1 MKKIHKIQ
9 QFMFQGI
16 LKATMIIPKKTLY
29 KICLLFGKIYYFID
43 KNRRNITLKNLS
55 IVYPNKNKLFKKK
68 LSKNIYQHY
77 SLIIADLLL
86 IVTKRLSDKELNQL
100 TDIHGMEHLQNA
112 INSNRGILV
121 ITGHFGCW
129 ELIPRILSMITNK
142 KINIIARKS
151 KNIVFEDLF
160 IKKLRQNTNVNVV
173 FKDNSLMSF
182 VRGFKNKEINGIL
195 IDQNQK
201 NNQGTL
207 ISFFKK
213 EAFTTLTPA
222 LLQIKYNPVCL
233 PIFMIKSKNNKFKF
247 IINNPI
253 EVNYNLSD
261 KNLINLTLKHQKELE
276 DIILKYP
283 EQWLWMHNRW
293 NI

>member
-1 MKKIHKIQ
+1 MKIIHKIQ
-9 QFMFQGI
+9 QFTFHVI
-16 LKATMIIPKKTLY
+16 LKATMIIPKKSLY

-55 IVYPNKNKLFKKK
+55 IVYPNKNKSFKNK
-68 LSKNIYQHY
+68 LSKNIYRHF
-77 SLIIADLLL
+77 SLIIADLIL
-86 IVTKRLSDKELNQL
+86 IVTKRLGDKELNQL
-100 TDIHGMEHLQNA
+100 TDIYGMEHLQNA
-112 INSNRGILV
+112 INSNKGILV
-121 ITGHFGCW
+121 ITGHVGCW

-160 IKKLRQNTNVNVV
+160 IKKLRKNTNVNIV

-182 VRGFKNKEINGIL
+182 VKGFKNKEINGIL

-213 EAFTTLTPA
+213 EASTTLTPA

-233 PIFMIKSKNNKFKF
+233 PIFMIKSKNNKFEF
-247 IINNPI
+247 IINKPI

-283 EQWLWMHNRW
+283 DQWLWMHNRW

>member
-182 VRGFKNKEINGIL
+182 VRG
-195 IDQNQK
+195 
-201 NNQGTL
+201 
-207 ISFFKK
+207 
-213 EAFTTLTPA
+213 
-222 LLQIKYNPVCL
+222 
-233 PIFMIKSKNNKFKF
+233 
-247 IINNPI
+247 
-253 EVNYNLSD
+253 
-261 KNLINLTLKHQKELE
+261 
-276 DIILKYP
+276 
-283 EQWLWMHNRW
+283 
-293 NI
+293 